1 MKQKENGQENQREFI
16 RGLPVRPVIGDPEK
30 EESHE

>member
-16 RGLPVRPVIGDPEK
+16 RGLPVCSVIADPEK
-30 EESHE
+30 EESRE

>member
-1 MKQKENGQENQREFI
+1 MKQKENGKENQREFVP
-16 RGLPVRPVIGDPEK
+16 GLPVRPVNGDPEK